1 MLPATVLVLP
11 VAQSP
16 PAAVA
21 RYTRQVTRTYVAVVV
36 VQVVVLVALWLLSQH
51 FAA

>member
-1 MLPATVLVLP
+1 MLPATVLVRP

-36 VQVVVLVALWLLSQH
+36 VQVVVLAALWLLSRH